1 MAGTEPRDMRYM
13 SETCIPSYEFGVQ
26 MARIFSANRNRA
38 GVPVYNHAG
47 SEPRIG
53 DANKYVLFADVK
65 HRMNIPNYI
74 PSKTAASFLKVE
86 VVNQEEYIEV
96 SAAISEALRRFLRPS
111 FELDRLMD
119 FATLP
124 FEPNRTMLMQDMY
137 DRRGVRWLV
146 RGFSTQDLPPYI
158 IIFVRT
164 EGVLEDLMNAMFD
177 LDPDYEIASS
187 PRVSML

>member
-13 SETCIPSYEFGVQ
+13 SKTCMSSYEFGLQ
-26 MARIFSANRNRA
+26 MARIFSANRNSA

-74 PSKTAASFLKVE
+74 PSKTAASFFKVE

-96 SAAISEALRRFLRPS
+96 SAAISEALRRFLEPGAKW
-111 FELDRLMD
+111 DRLM
-119 FATLP
+119 AYVA
-124 FEPNRTMLMQDMY
+124 EPYDPYRTALAQDMF
-137 DRRGVRWLV
+137 DRRGAPWVVTAYVPLDR
-146 RGFSTQDLPPYI
+146 PPYI
-158 IIFVRT
+158 RIIVRT
-164 EGVLEDLMNAMFD
+164 MEDLQDLMNAMFD
-177 LDPDYEIASS
+177 LDPDYK
-187 PRVSML
+187 VSCTHRTKV